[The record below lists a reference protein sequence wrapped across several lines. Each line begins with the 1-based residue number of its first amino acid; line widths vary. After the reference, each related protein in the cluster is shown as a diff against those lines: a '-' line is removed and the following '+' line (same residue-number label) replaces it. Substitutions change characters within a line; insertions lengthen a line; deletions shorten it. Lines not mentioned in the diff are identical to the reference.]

1 MARGRLPMRKVK
13 QVLAFHFEQGRSQR
27 DIARHCGIA
36 RRSVA
41 LVLERFAASGLSWPE
56 AREVEEVRLEE
67 ALYPPPA
74 PESPGDG
81 VNWAEIK
88 KALSA
93 RGVTLKLLWEEWYE
107 SHPDG
112 MSYPTWCRRFR
123 ATCPSHEPTMRL
135 VRRPGERL
143 FVDYSG
149 MTVSMVI
156 DGAPSEAQVFVA
168 AMGVSG
174 LIFARATRTQK
185 VDDVCNAHVYCFE
198 AMGCVPQAVVP
209 DNLKAAVVRASR
221 YEPTL
226 NETYAHL
233 LNHYGTHGLPARV
246 RRPRDKALAET
257 GVLWVQRRVL
267 APMRGR
273 IFHDLE
279 TLNEAIADAVE
290 RLNDRPYSDGSG
302 ECRRTRFEAIDRPH
316 MHPLPD
322 RRWQRI
328 VWRKNKVHRDYHISI
343 DRHNYSVPFEYIGKE
358 VDVCLRGGLIEVF
371 HKGCQI
377 AVHTRSHLKN
387 HTTTLKQHQP
397 LAHQR
402 AGVEGTRA
410 WLEREAL
417 GLGTHVHGFIAAVMA
432 RYVKPELSFRACLGV
447 IRLASQYDPDRFEQ
461 ACRYALELGT
471 DTYRGLDTILKTG
484 ADLIDIE
491 EEPEPPSFDHS
502 NIRGPECFR

>member
-13 QVLAFHFEQGRSQR
+13 QVLAFRFEKGRSQR
-27 DIARHCGIA
+27 DIARHCGVA

-56 AREVEEVRLEE
+56 ARELDEVALEE
-67 ALYPPPA
+67 ALYPPPTA
-74 PESPGDG
+74 ESSRDD
-81 VNWAEIK
+81 VKWAEVRT
-88 KALSA
+88 ALSA
-93 RGVTLKLLWEEWYE
+93 RGVTLKLLWEEWRE

-112 MSYPTWCRRFR
+112 MSYPTWCRRVR
-123 ATCPSHEPTMRL
+123 IACPQHEATMRQI
-135 VRRPGERL
+135 RRPGERL
-143 FVDYSG
+143 FVDYAG
-149 MTVSMVI
+149 MTVRMVI
-156 DGAPSEAQVFVA
+156 DRAPSEAQVFVA

-174 LIFARATRTQK
+174 LIFARAMRTQK
-185 VDDVCNAHVYCFE
+185 VDDFCNAHVHCFE

-209 DNLKAAVVRASR
+209 DNLKAAVIRPSR

-226 NETYAHL
+226 NETYADL
-233 LNHYGTHGLPARV
+233 LNHYGTHGLPART
-246 RRPRDKALAET
+246 RRPRDKGLVENS
-257 GVLWVQRRVL
+257 VLLVARRVL
-267 APMRGR
+267 APMRRR

-279 TLNEAIADAVE
+279 TLNEAIADAVDQ
-290 RLNDRPYSDGSG
+290 LNDRPYSDGSG

-316 MHPLPD
+316 MHPLPA
-322 RRWQRI
+322 RRWQRT

-343 DRHNYSVPFEYIGKE
+343 DRHHYSVPFEHIGKE

-371 HKGCQI
+371 HKGRQI
-377 AVHTRSHLKN
+377 AVHTRSRLKN

-402 AGVEGTRA
+402 ARVEGTRA

-417 GLGTHVHGFIAAVMA
+417 DLGTHVHGFIAAVMA
-432 RYVKPELSFRACLGV
+432 RYVKPELAFRSCLGV
-447 IRLASQYDPDRFEQ
+447 LRLARQYDRDRFEE

-491 EEPEPPSFDHS
+491 DEPEPPCFDHP
-502 NIRGPECFR
+502 NLRGPECFQ